1 MEMDNRA
8 TLISYSATF
17 IALIAA
23 GSWISIPFIPVPL
36 TLQTFF
42 VLLAGI
48 VMRRHAIIPVIL
60 YLVLGALN
68 LPVFHNG
75 TAGIGIL
82 LGPTGGFLIGFIP
95 AAILAGL
102 AYERENRH
110 IRIAGL
116 VLASAMIYL
125 FGVFWLS
132 YSASIPLLEATL
144 LGMAPFVLGDAVKLF
159 AAYKIGKRLE

>member
-1 MEMDNRA
+1 MKIENRA

-23 GSWISIPFIPVPL
+23 GSWISIPFVPLPL

-42 VLLAGI
+42 VLLAGV
-48 VMRRHAIIPVIL
+48 VMRRHAVIPVML
-60 YLVLGALN
+60 YLAMGALN

-82 LGPTGGFLIGFIP
+82 LGPTGGFLIGFVF
-95 AAILAGL
+95 AALIVGL
-102 AYERENRH
+102 AYEREERS

-116 VLASAMIYL
+116 IFSSAIIYL
-125 FGVFWLS
+125 FGVSWLS
-132 YSASIPLLEATL
+132 YSASIPLFEAAL
-144 LGMAPFVLGDAVKLF
+144 LGMVPFILGDVVKLF
-159 AAYKIGKRLE
+159 AAYKIGERLD

>member
-1 MEMDNRA
+1 MKIENRA

-23 GSWISIPFIPVPL
+23 GSWISIPFVPLPL

-42 VLLAGI
+42 VLLAGV
-48 VMRRHAIIPVIL
+48 VMRRHAAIPVIL
-60 YLVLGALN
+60 YLVMGALN

-95 AAILAGL
+95 AAIVTGL
-102 AYERENRH
+102 AYERESRSV
-110 IRIAGL
+110 RIAGL
-116 VLASAMIYL
+116 IFSSALIYL
-125 FGVFWLS
+125 FGVCWLS
-132 YSASIPLLEATL
+132 YSASIPILEATL
-144 LGMAPFVLGDAVKLF
+144 LGVVPFILGDLVKLI
-159 AAYKIGKRLE
+159 AAYNIGKRLE